1 MIKLFERELGVV
13 WIEREVLIQWK
24 ERISQKIEN
33 IKECMAS
40 EKEWVVQLDAMSWKE
55 EEQKVEKFY
64 AHKGNI

>member
-55 EEQKVEKFY
+55 EEQKVEKF
-64 AHKGNI
+64 